1 MAYAQT
7 TYATLKALLLKRV
20 GGQGRFWT
28 NFELGLALN
37 EALSVWQ
44 LLVGE
49 FSTQSQLSTSALGGE
64 VEDLYYP
71 ATGTSDMVVA
81 GSTATAPLPLSV
93 WRVGTDVQTHTTG
106 SLFTFNKLVQVT
118 LPELDHG
125 SPGWRTGSASTP
137 AYWAPSGLNKIIFSP
152 RPNTYVRLDYYRGDQ
167 LLVEESDYVQLGDE
181 ELNRI
186 LDYAVWQ
193 LNIKSGTQE
202 AFTNTEPLKQL
213 FQAAA
218 MLRNSKLRGSQ
229 LYKDVMG
236 ADRGETQ
243 PERDAE
249 PQRGAR

>member
-1 MAYAQT
+1 MAYANT
-7 TYATLKALLLKRV
+7 SYATLKALLLKRV
-20 GGQGRFWT
+20 GGQGKFWT

-49 FSTQSQLSTSALGGE
+49 FSTQSQLSTSALGDE

-71 ATGTSDMVVA
+71 ATGTSDMVVVE
-81 GSTATAPLPLSV
+81 STATAPLPLSV

-106 SLFTFNKLVQVT
+106 SLYAFSKLTPVS

-125 SPGWRTGSASTP
+125 KPGWRTGTA
-137 AYWAPSGLNKIIFSP
+137 AAAEYWAPCGLNKIIFSP
-152 RPNTYVRLDYYRGDQ
+152 RPNSYVRLDYYRGDQ
-167 LLVEESDYVQLGDE
+167 LLVEEGDYVQLGDE

-193 LNIKSGTQE
+193 LNVKSGTQE
-202 AFTNTEPLKQL
+202 AFNNTKALREQMLK
-213 FQAAA
+213 AAG
-218 MLRNSKLRGSQ
+218 LRNSKLRGSQ

-249 PQRGAR
+249 PQQGAR